1 MVFLS
6 NLYLRNFETGEY
18 FMKKTDWYKDAVI
31 YQIYPRS
38 FCDSNNDGFGD
49 IKGIISKLDYLK
61 NLGINCVWL
70 SPIYDS
76 PQEDNGYDIADYY
89 NIYPPFGTMEDFDL
103 MLSEMHKRGIRLI
116 MDLVVNHT
124 SSEHEWFKMALEKP
138 SSKYRDYYI
147 IKKGK
152 KNGKKPPNNWTGFFG
167 GSTWEKINNTSDYYL
182 HLFAKGQPDL
192 NWENPQ
198 VRKEVKNILKFWF
211 DKGVDGFRCD
221 VITLISKKQDFK
233 SRFPSLA
240 LCGKDA
246 FINGPRLHEY
256 LQELN
261 RDVISKYDVMT
272 VGETVFSNIDD
283 AKKLVDPK
291 RKELT
296 MIFNFDHTDTDNYFG
311 VKYIKRKF
319 KVNRLKRVVGKWQ
332 KGLYKNGWN
341 SLFIENHDQ
350 RRSVGRFGTCEEYRK
365 EGAKMLATLYF
376 LLQGTPFIYEGQE
389 IGMTNAHFKSIDEIV
404 DIEAHNM
411 DNMAKS
417 NKLIGMLIKN
427 TIFDVS
433 RDNARTPM
441 QWDDSKFA
449 GFSKVKPWL
458 KVTDNYKEI
467 NAKESVS
474 DPDSIYHYYK
484 KLIKF
489 RIGNEIIKNGKYEE
503 ILANNRNLFAYKRLY
518 KGQELIVICSF
529 YKKRKKIS
537 KLKKYRELKLIM
549 SNYDENDLDTLK
561 PYECRVY
568 LNQK

>member
-1 MVFLS
+1 
-6 NLYLRNFETGEY
+6 
-18 FMKKTDWYKDAVI
+18 MKNTNWYKDAVI

-61 NLGINCVWL
+61 DLGVNCVWL
-70 SPIYDS
+70 SPVYCS
-76 PQEDNGYDIADYY
+76 PQEDNGYDISDYY
-89 NIYPPFGTMEDFDL
+89 NIYSRFGTMEDFDV
-103 MLSEMHKRGIRLI
+103 MLEEMHKRGIRLV

-124 SSEHEWFKMALEKP
+124 SAEHEWFKQAISDKN
-138 SSKYRDYYI
+138 SKYRDYYI
-147 IKKGK
+147 FKEGK

-167 GSTWEKINNTSDYYL
+167 GSTWERVDNSSEYYL

-192 NWENPQ
+192 NWENPK
-198 VRKEVKNILKFWF
+198 VREEVKNIMKFWF

-233 SRFPSLA
+233 SRFPTLA

-246 FINGPRLHEY
+246 FVNGPRLHEY

-261 RDVISKYDVMT
+261 NNVISKYDVMT
-272 VGETVFSNIDD
+272 VGETIFCSIDD
-283 AKKLVDPK
+283 AKKLVNPD
-291 RKELT
+291 RHELT
-296 MIFNFDHTDTDNYFG
+296 MIFNFDHTDTDNHMG
-311 VKYIKRKF
+311 VKYLKKKF
-319 KVNRLKRVVGKWQ
+319 KVKNLKKVIKKWQ
-332 KGLYKNGWN
+332 LGLRGCGWN

-376 LLQGTPFIYEGQE
+376 FLQGTPFIYEGQE

-411 DNMAKS
+411 YKMAKS
-417 NKLIGMLIKN
+417 NKLLGLLIKDS
-427 TIFDVS
+427 IFDVS

-441 QWDDSKFA
+441 QWDDTKYG
-449 GFSKVKPWL
+449 GFSTAKPWL
-458 KVTDNYKEI
+458 MVNENYKSI
-467 NAKESVS
+467 NTKESVK
-474 DPDSIYHYYK
+474 DLDSIYHYYQ

-489 RIGNEIIKNGKYEE
+489 RIGNEIIKNGTYEE
-503 ILANNRNLFAYKRLY
+503 ILPHNKNVFAYRRSY
-518 KGQELIVICSF
+518 KGKDLFVICSF
-529 YKKRKKIS
+529 AKKNQKVKG
-537 KLKKYRELKLIM
+537 LVKYCKGNLVV
-549 SNYDENDLDTLK
+549 SNYKDNLPNVLK

-568 LNQK
+568 SN